1 MEKVKA
7 STGRTVNHIALSYIQ
22 RGGTPSMFDRVLASR
37 MAVRAVELIECGQSG
52 RAVGVRGGDLIDMN
66 VIEALN
72 YKKEFDTQLYNIAQK
87 ISK

>member
-1 MEKVKA
+1 
-7 STGRTVNHIALSYIQ
+7 
-22 RGGTPSMFDRVLASR
+22 